1 MTTQCPDNTSI
12 PSDASLW
19 YGHSNYWILDYNTV
33 HHNGEWR
40 ELKAKL
46 DSLRE
51 GQTVGCMV
59 SREGELHVY
68 IDGVDKGIVWT
79 GLPTHKPF
87 WGVADVYGC
96 TKKIQLVSG
105 EWLLSIAVSHVP
117 HPLHHLPVFTP
128 SLLSAFCS
136 SSFLTLSESVPAA
149 IPESVL
155 LYRHLQSKLSITKT
169 QKPPTIRHREDQV
182 SNPQATPPHQTSSGT
197 ANDTNTVLH
206 LQNAY
211 LQQDEDR
218 LKQEVICLQEN
229 NARLKQ
235 NNQEEVTHLQQDIA
249 RHQQTV
255 THLQLDHHQEVTRLQ
270 QEITCLQEKNACLKE
285 NHQQEVIRLQQVT
298 RQLQS
303 RLDQQ
308 PKLGSDTDISFWV
321 VSHNEVRSTGQ
332 VLGEGGWG
340 RVVIGSFRGQDV
352 AMKQLHS
359 IISSSDYYRD
369 LLRREISLMAKVR
382 HPNLLLFM
390 AAVLDSPSN
399 TPIIIT
405 ELMDTNLRQA
415 YHNAQLTNNGVR
427 LSILRDVSAAL
438 NYLHLQP
445 NPIIHRDVSS
455 ANVLLLALPNNK
467 WRGKLSDFGSAN
479 LVQHASTP
487 GPGAVIY
494 TAPEVFRGEQQ
505 STKMDTFSFGKL
517 LCEVFTNRLPDPEA
531 FPSMLQSITKD
542 WPLMHQL
549 ISSCVQQDPNKRPAM
564 SYIVGQLNLFTKQ
577 K

>member
-1 MTTQCPDNTSI
+1 MVTLIQQDNVHLKQDYLREIARLKREIARLQQEIAHFQQDNTRLKHEATSHW
-12 PSDASLW
+12 SDNA
-19 YGHSNYWILDYNTV
+19 H
-33 HHNGEWR
+33 
-40 ELKAKL
+40 LKQ
-46 DSLRE
+46 DHQQEITHLR
-51 GQTVGCMV
+51 Q
-59 SREGELHVY
+59 
-68 IDGVDKGIVWT
+68 D
-79 GLPTHKPF
+79 
-87 WGVADVYGC
+87 
-96 TKKIQLVSG
+96 
-105 EWLLSIAVSHVP
+105 IAH
-117 HPLHHLPVFTP
+117 
-128 SLLSAFCS
+128 
-136 SSFLTLSESVPAA
+136 
-149 IPESVL
+149 
-155 LYRHLQSKLSITKT
+155 
-169 QKPPTIRHREDQV
+169 
-182 SNPQATPPHQTSSGT
+182 
-197 ANDTNTVLH
+197 
-206 LQNAY
+206 
-211 LQQDEDR
+211 LQQD
-218 LKQEVICLQEN
+218 

-235 NNQEEVTHLQQDIA
+235 DHQQEITHLRQDIAHLQQDNA
-249 RHQQTV
+249 GHQQSITR
-255 THLQLDHHQEVTRLQ
+255 LQQIHQLELTRLQ
-270 QEITCLQEKNACLKE
+270 QE
-285 NHQQEVIRLQQVT
+285 T

-321 VSHNEVRSTGQ
+321 VSHNEVQPTGQ

-340 RVVIGSFRGQDV
+340 RVVVGSFRGQDV

-415 YHNAQLTNNGVR
+415 YHNRRLTNNGVR

-487 GPGAVIY
+487 GPGAAMY
-494 TAPEVFRGEQQ
+494 TAPEVVRGEQQ

-517 LCEVFTNRLPDPEA
+517 LCEVFTNRLPDPGA
-531 FPSMLQSITKD
+531 FPSMLQSMAKN

-577 K
+577 QK

>member
-1 MTTQCPDNTSI
+1 MTVVHYCISHYLILFHSCVLLLCYCVHTFLSPL
-12 PSDASLW
+12 SDI
-19 YGHSNYWILDYNTV
+19 N
-33 HHNGEWR
+33 
-40 ELKAKL
+40 
-46 DSLRE
+46 
-51 GQTVGCMV
+51 
-59 SREGELHVY
+59 
-68 IDGVDKGIVWT
+68 
-79 GLPTHKPF
+79 
-87 WGVADVYGC
+87 
-96 TKKIQLVSG
+96 
-105 EWLLSIAVSHVP
+105 P
-117 HPLHHLPVFTP
+117 HAT
-128 SLLSAFCS
+128 A
-136 SSFLTLSESVPAA
+136 ESVP
-149 IPESVL
+149 
-155 LYRHLQSKLSITKT
+155 LYHQLSNKLSITKP
-169 QKPPTIRHREDQV
+169 QAPLTIRHREDQV
-182 SNPQATPPHQTSSGT
+182 SNPQATPPHQTSIGT
-197 ANDTNTVLH
+197 AKYTNTIPLH
-206 LQNAY
+206 QQITL
-211 LQQDEDR
+211 LQQDNYH
-218 LKQEVICLQEN
+218 LQQEVASLHQE

-235 NNQEEVTHLQQDIA
+235 QLQLQVTHLQQDK
-249 RHQQTV
+249 
-255 THLQLDHHQEVTRLQ
+255 TRLQ
-270 QEITCLQEKNACLKE
+270 EEA
-285 NHQQEVIRLQQVT
+285 

-321 VSHNEVRSTGQ
+321 VSHNEVRPTGK

-340 RVVIGSFRGQDV
+340 RVVVGSFRGQDV

-382 HPNLLLFM
+382 HPNLLLFI

-415 YHNAQLTNNGVR
+415 YHNAQLTNNGVK

-438 NYLHLQP
+438 NYLHLQS

-487 GPGAVIY
+487 GPGAAMY
-494 TAPEVFRGEQQ
+494 TAPEVFKGEQQ
-505 STKMDTFSFGKL
+505 TTKMDVFSFGKL
-517 LCEVFTNRLPDPEA
+517 LCEVLSNRLPDPGA
-531 FPSMLQSITKD
+531 FPSMLQSMAKD

-564 SYIVGQLNLFTKQ
+564 SYIVDQLNHFTKR
-577 K
+577 